1 MDLDLGQPKI
11 DLRQQPTITCDS
23 CGSEFFKEV
32 VILKRVSKLL
42 TATPKDTDVPFPVYM
57 CNSCGHVN
65 NDFNPFYEEPSDDK
79 L

>member
-42 TATPKDTDVPFPVYM
+42 TATAKDTDVPFPVYM
-57 CNSCGHVN
+57 CEKCGHVN
-65 NDFNPFYEEPSDDK
+65 NEFNPFYEEPSDGK
-79 L
+79 

>member
-32 VILKRVSKLL
+32 VILKRVYSYL
-42 TATPKDTDVPFPVYM
+42 
-57 CNSCGHVN
+57 
-65 NDFNPFYEEPSDDK
+65 
-79 L
+79 